1 MILKFYFYFKY
12 NYLKATPTMHIISIN
27 SALYIGDAHL
37 GGAVLLEDAR
47 LGRDLRHPR
56 HVRLQA
62 GAALARIRRG
72 LLLRVDTAAATAA
85 AATQRDGRSFIVHL
99 ITIRKTRSRDYIY
112 IYIIT
117 RTRAHPDRWTN
128 YFCTRLYICFIW
140 QSGVLKF

>member
-1 MILKFYFYFKY
+1 
-12 NYLKATPTMHIISIN
+12 MHIISIN

-112 IYIIT
+112 ISSREHAPTLIDGPIT
-117 RTRAHPDRWTN
+117 FVRDCI
-128 YFCTRLYICFIW
+128 Y
-140 QSGVLKF
+140 VLF